1 MDPGQLTNDCSHSSI
16 YSHLLDGQHVRIK
29 RTWDRKEYEENF
41 DDDRCGPRAYKFHTN
56 ILGVNRAINQEA
68 EELLYKR
75 NTFIVLSYQYFGLG
89 NENGGLFWLPIVSNK
104 HAPRMKLHSVRI
116 HVTPGTVG
124 YRDPILSGNGSM
136 HSAIFLARDLE
147 TFCLIMTT
155 AGSTCTEM
163 NLAVNLYR
171 DVAGVP
177 RISPPAEPNTSR
189 IAAPQF
195 KCELRDTRYRQ
206 IDAATQR
213 QILAPMARILASS
226 QRVSF
231 KGIVCDLEKVE
242 SLKQT
247 MSPTLTC
254 FPALKWAFF
263 EALSIAK
270 DVADAAVLH
279 DAIRFVM
286 NLYHTI
292 ARTIG
297 VLTYTHAENQYQRQG
312 FLITCPEAVEACDML
327 ALEALVNVACCAVK
341 ARDAKELDEASD
353 AIFKSMQRRKREGRN
368 MGCIPSE
375 LKALCDNVMLWK
387 ILYCGKQGEMPTVR
401 QMVNYL
407 ALPGRGHHQAH
418 DSEVLL
424 RHPDQEAVLS
434 SEHLPLYQCSAFRLP
449 LPSTNYHKALLK
461 QERFKG
467 WLDMDLLRS
476 LDQGLKKHINDL
488 QKHYGIKVTAFDELL
503 Q

>member
-1 MDPGQLTNDCSHSSI
+1 MDSWQLTNDYSRSSI
-16 YSHLLDGQHVRIK
+16 YSYLLDGQHVRIK
-29 RTWDRKEYEENF
+29 RMWSRKEYEDNF

-75 NTFIVLSYQYFGLG
+75 NTFIVLSYEYFGLG
-89 NENGGLFWLPIVSNK
+89 NENGGLFWLPIVSNR

-116 HVTPGTVG
+116 HVTPRTVG
-124 YRDPILSGNGSM
+124 YRDPFLSGNGSM

-147 TFCLIMTT
+147 VFCLIMTT
-155 AGSTCTEM
+155 AAYSLRQP
-163 NLAVNLYR
+163 NLAVTLHR
-171 DVAGVP
+171 DTANVP
-177 RISPPAEPNTSR
+177 AIIPPAESHTSR
-189 IAAPQF
+189 LAAPQF
-195 KCELRDTRYRQ
+195 KCELRDTKYRR

-213 QILAPMARILASS
+213 QILAPMARILAPS

-231 KGIVCDLEKVE
+231 KGIVCDFEKVE

-254 FPALKWAFF
+254 FPAFKWGFF
-263 EALSIAK
+263 EALSTAK
-270 DVADAAVLH
+270 DVADAAVPH
-279 DAIRFVM
+279 DAIQFVM
-286 NLYHTI
+286 NLYHTV

-297 VLTYTHAENQYQRQG
+297 ELTFTHTENQYQRQS

-341 ARDAKELDEASD
+341 ARDTKELDEASD
-353 AIFKSMQRRKREGRN
+353 AIFMSKQRRKREGRD

-387 ILYCGKQGEMPTVR
+387 ILYCGKQPEMPTVR

-407 ALPGRGHHQAH
+407 ALPGRGNHQAH

-424 RHPDQEAVLS
+424 RQPDQEAVLT

-476 LDQGLKKHINDL
+476 LDQGMKKHINDL
-488 QKHYGIKVTAFDELL
+488 QKQYGIKVTAFDELL